1 MDNAEKLENIGY
13 TRWKKSKTKYTRI
26 ESLMHLV

>member
-13 TRWKKSKTKYTRI
+13 TRWKKKKAKYTRI